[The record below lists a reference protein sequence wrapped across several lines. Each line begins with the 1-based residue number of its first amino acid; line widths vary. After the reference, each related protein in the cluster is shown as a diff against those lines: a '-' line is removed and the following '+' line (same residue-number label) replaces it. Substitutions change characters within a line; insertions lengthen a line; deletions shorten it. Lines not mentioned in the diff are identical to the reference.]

1 MTNSNEPPIIN
12 AERDP
17 ISGRWMAGNTA
28 SRGRAPG
35 VRNKL
40 ARRFLQ
46 AMMDDFA
53 EHGPEAIAETRR
65 RNPASYIRSLVLIT
79 RPTIRDL
86 PHDEEAQEFDG
97 VDPAELR
104 AKLIEML
111 PEIGLRAIPTGRQAR
126 LARPTARR

>member
-1 MTNSNEPPIIN
+1 MTQHTKPPVID

-17 ISGRWMAGNTA
+17 ISGRWLAGNTA

-53 EHGPEAIAETRR
+53 EHGAAAIAETRK

-86 PHDEEAQEFDG
+86 PHDDEAQEFDD
-97 VDPAELR
+97 VDLAELR
-104 AKLIEML
+104 AKLVEML
-111 PEIGLRAIPTGRQAR
+111 PEIGLRVTPARQQVR
-126 LARPTARR
+126 LARPAARR